1 MSKIM
6 CRVRKRL
13 NLFLLCFIAAM
24 LLPRFCL
31 AQEGAGLVVIEN
43 MDAAYPVPVQA
54 AAGTAQAEPDSE
66 QAEGMLR
73 PPQGYA
79 ETPQD
84 AQQEASGSQG
94 NPESGLSSSA
104 DPSADAPAGSIFS
117 ASVGTSGS
125 IVWNPYWPYAGN
137 SVIHSGLA
145 CLYRSPGSNGYVV
158 CVNAGHGTSGGESQQ
173 TLSHPDGSPKFT
185 GGTNAQGAVYSMS
198 ISSGTTM
205 ADGTTEADTV
215 LRLALKVK
223 EKLLSNGFDVIMIR
237 ETQDVQLD
245 NIARTVI
252 ANAWANCHVA
262 LHYDSTASDK
272 GAFYCGVPQVA
283 SYLEMDPV
291 SAHWQEHEALGQSLI
306 RGLQQA
312 GIKIYGEGRMEMDLT
327 QTSYSTI
334 PSVDLECGDTASDL
348 SDAALDRL
356 AEGILYGIQA
366 FAGY

>member
-1 MSKIM
+1 
-6 CRVRKRL
+6 
-13 NLFLLCFIAAM
+13 
-24 LLPRFCL
+24 
-31 AQEGAGLVVIEN
+31 
-43 MDAAYPVPVQA
+43 
-54 AAGTAQAEPDSE
+54 
-66 QAEGMLR
+66 
-73 PPQGYA
+73 
-79 ETPQD
+79 
-84 AQQEASGSQG
+84 
-94 NPESGLSSSA
+94 
-104 DPSADAPAGSIFS
+104 
-117 ASVGTSGS
+117 
-125 IVWNPYWPYAGN
+125 
-137 SVIHSGLA
+137 
-145 CLYRSPGSNGYVV
+145 
-158 CVNAGHGTSGGESQQ
+158 
-173 TLSHPDGSPKFT
+173 
-185 GGTNAQGAVYSMS
+185 MS

-252 ANAWANCHVA
+252 ANAWANCHIA

-312 GIKIYGEGRMEMDLT
+312 GVKINGDGRMEMDLT